1 MNMKEYLQLL
11 GENECYDHQFCY
23 IALGQ
28 VKMHQIKQL
37 AQLLLKGIEAN
48 RNGKLNNTEFIN
60 SIRDMMLK
68 HAEELDELLDLY
80 KIVYKSNYIDENETN
95 KAHIHFE
102 SELLKREA
110 KTNIN
115 ILVEYI
121 CKLKIEVKI
130 VDIGTEPFVKRWRN
144 YEDAYERP

>member
-1 MNMKEYLQLL
+1 
-11 GENECYDHQFCY
+11 
-23 IALGQ
+23 
-28 VKMHQIKQL
+28 
-37 AQLLLKGIEAN
+37 
-48 RNGKLNNTEFIN
+48 
-60 SIRDMMLK
+60 MLK

-95 KAHIHFE
+95 KAHIYFE
-102 SELLKREA
+102 SELLKRKA

-130 VDIGTEPFVKRWRN
+130 VDRGTEPFVKRWRN
-144 YEDAYERP
+144 YEDVYERP

>member
-1 MNMKEYLQLL
+1 
-11 GENECYDHQFCY
+11 
-23 IALGQ
+23 
-28 VKMHQIKQL
+28 
-37 AQLLLKGIEAN
+37 
-48 RNGKLNNTEFIN
+48 
-60 SIRDMMLK
+60 MMLK

-95 KAHIHFE
+95 KAHIYFE
-102 SELLKREA
+102 SELLKRKA

-130 VDIGTEPFVKRWRN
+130 VDRGTEPFVKRWRN
-144 YEDAYERP
+144 YEDVYERP